1 DGICYPPMTRRVKL
15 SIPAGKLST
24 GSDPAPARTAMVSP
38 LPAAGAP
45 RESADGAPLRLLPTV
60 PNENAAATAAGSATP
75 GTAFANDARG
85 DNALRTRPPVTTP

>member
-1 DGICYPPMTRRVKL
+1 MTFQGCQTDGLLPADDPPGQL

-24 GSDPAPARTAMVSP
+24 GSDPAPARTAMVSR

-60 PNENAAATAAGSATP
+60 P
-75 GTAFANDARG
+75 
-85 DNALRTRPPVTTP
+85 